1 MWYGGW
7 RVWVDGC
14 TVVWVE
20 GVVWWV
26 DGCAIGG
33 GVWCGWRDGT
43 RGLCTTLH
51 WTFTFLSPVP
61 DNDTLVFI
69 NFRSD
74 RMRQI
79 VEALGIKPQFP
90 TEGCVPQNLVRC
102 VALCLPHPL
111 NDLICV
117 PTECFHHDRIQQG
130 LPFPNIVSCEDT
142 HQHGCRMA
150 VVERIAAVPL
160 RRWEGEEGGGGGG
173 EENKGRK
180 RMVVVSSI

>member
-33 GVWCGWRDGT
+33 WVCYRWRDGT

-102 VALCLPHPL
+102 VALCLPHTL

-117 PTECFHHDRIQQG
+117 PQSIFTMTEYNKDFPFPILFPVKTPINTVAEWLSLKG
-130 LPFPNIVSCEDT
+130 LPQYHCA
-142 HQHGCRMA
+142 GGRG
-150 VVERIAAVPL
+150 
-160 RRWEGEEGGGGGG
+160 RREWEEEGRRTKGG
-173 EENKGRK
+173 KGWL
-180 RMVVVSSI
+180 